1 MKALDDHRSEP
12 LSPAM
17 LDTLIRAKYVT
28 MKGEKVA
35 SVRAKEFVAFVTHSY
50 WAGEEGN
57 PPEGRSQDDAGDA
70 GGVIIATTHQAAE
83 KVND

>member
-35 SVRAKEFVAFVTHSY
+35 SVRAKEFVAFVTNSY
-50 WAGEEGN
+50 WAGEE
-57 PPEGRSQDDAGDA
+57 
-70 GGVIIATTHQAAE
+70 
-83 KVND
+83 